1 MHIYLFLKKFRYFRH
16 SEFQTPCSSFFVV
29 QNRVKLE
36 TAKMSMHFYST
47 SQKVSFDM
55 EADLFSAVFVIFICV
70 GLESVWH
77 TFVKHPLSEVFDCL
91 AYSF

>member
-1 MHIYLFLKKFRYFRH
+1 
-16 SEFQTPCSSFFVV
+16 
-29 QNRVKLE
+29 
-36 TAKMSMHFYST
+36 MSMHFYST

-55 EADLFSAVFVIFICV
+55 EADLFSAIFVIFICV